1 MKKTMLALT
10 GAVIILA
17 GCQDEKPAEQAQLKY
32 LRQRKLKSP
41 PVQTLRLRQLT
52 RYQ

>member
-17 GCQDEKPAEQAQLKY
+17 GCQDE
-32 LRQRKLKSP
+32 
-41 PVQTLRLRQLT
+41 
-52 RYQ
+52 

>member
-17 GCQDEKPAEQAQLKY
+17 GCQDEKP
-32 LRQRKLKSP
+32 
-41 PVQTLRLRQLT
+41 
-52 RYQ
+52 

>member
-17 GCQDEKPAEQAQLKY
+17 GCQDEKPAEPSAVDVPQATDTD
-32 LRQRKLKSP
+32 
-41 PVQTLRLRQLT
+41 V
-52 RYQ
+52 